1 MKFSQVVRVPKERVA
16 VVIGR
21 NGETKRKLES
31 DLGVR
36 VSVDSDTGDVL
47 IYTTDEENEM
57 SSDPFKAVEMVE
69 AIGRGFSPARCERL
83 KKPEVYM
90 NVIDIREYVGKSRN
104 SLERVRGRIIGING
118 KARRIMEEL
127 TGAYISVYGHT
138 VSSIGTKE
146 QNELLSDAVK
156 ELASGSEHKVVYSE
170 LQKARSQAK
179 LDRLKLW
186 ED

>member
-1 MKFSQVVRVPKERVA
+1 
-16 VVIGR
+16 VVIGK
-21 NGETKRKLES
+21 NGETKRKIEE
-31 DLGVR
+31 DLGVKIT
-36 VSVDSDTGDVL
+36 VDSDSGDVV
-47 IYTTDEENEM
+47 ITTPDDFDLD
-57 SSDPFKAVEMVE
+57 SDPFKAVEIVE

-83 KKPEVYM
+83 KQPEVYM
-90 NVIDIREYVGKSRN
+90 NVIDLREYVGKSRN

-127 TGAYISVYGHT
+127 TGAFVSVYGHT
-138 VSSIGTKE
+138 VASIGTKE
-146 QNELLSDAVK
+146 QNELLSEAIR
-156 ELASGSEHKVVYSE
+156 ELATGSEHKVVYSE